1 MVVLSNL
8 FDILINDILGV
19 FIDVNLLNDTIGIAD
34 WSLSYIDIF
43 KILFTCVASF
53 IVVWLF
59 LIFPFKIL
67 QKIMRY
73 RDIKGGR
80 K

>member
-1 MVVLSNL
+1 MNNL

-19 FIDVNLLNDTIGIAD
+19 FIDINVLNSSIGIGS
-34 WSLSYIDIF
+34 WSLKYIDIF
-43 KILFTCVASF
+43 KVLYVCIVSY

-59 LIFPFKIL
+59 LILPFKIL

-73 RDIKGGR
+73 RELKGGR

>member
-1 MVVLSNL
+1 MNNL

-19 FIDVNLLNDTIGIAD
+19 FIDTNLLYETIGIAD
-34 WSLSYIDIF
+34 WSLQYIDIF

-59 LIFPFKIL
+59 LILPFKVL

-73 RDIKGGR
+73 KEIKGGR